1 MALVA
6 AFDDLKANR
15 IRRVSDKPGT
25 TGGLLY
31 TPMLGARDKP
41 DLPHAA
47 LAQFDPGRI
56 SRPHFHLRDQFQVV
70 VGGKGSLGRHEIYP
84 YTVHFSRAYTPYGPL
99 VSGAGTGL
107 TFFVMR
113 AHPDPG
119 SQRLPQELDKLKQ
132 ATDRQPW
139 QIHRPA
145 VFPTLQSGASTA
157 DTVLQA
163 IPDVKD
169 ERGLAAYTL
178 SMKPDAKAHAPDP
191 SHGDGQYLIVVKG
204 SLLHQNTEHK
214 ALAVVFVRPDESAF
228 PLHAGPEGLEGIVL
242 NYPTPHVRAN
252 DAASSA
258 RGTTGLKI
266 WKCALCEF
274 VYDEAAG
281 LPQEGLAAGT
291 RWQDVPDTWSCP
303 DCGAYKTDFHMIELV
318 N

>member
-56 SRPHFHLRDQFQVV
+56 SRSHFHLRDQFQVV
-70 VGGKGSLGRHEIYP
+70 VGGKGKLGRHDIYP
-84 YTVHFSRAYTPYGPL
+84 YTVHFARAYTPYGPL
-99 VSGAGTGL
+99 VSDAGTGL

-119 SQRLPQELDKLKQ
+119 SQRLPQALDKLKQ

-145 VFPTLQSGASTA
+145 VFPAFQSGASTA
-157 DTVLQA
+157 DTLLQA
-163 IPDVKD
+163 IPDIED
-169 ERGLAAYTL
+169 ERGLAAYTMC
-178 SMKPDAKAHAPDP
+178 MKPDAKACAPDP
-191 SHGDGQYLIVVKG
+191 SRGDGQYLVVVKG
-204 SLLHQNTEHK
+204 SLLHDNEEHK
-214 ALAVVFVRPDESAF
+214 ALALVFIRPDEDAF
-228 PLHAGPEGLEGIVL
+228 QIHAGPDGLEAMVL
-242 NYPTPHVRAN
+242 NYPSLQTRPKGEATSTQATAEFKRWQC
-252 DAASSA
+252 
-258 RGTTGLKI
+258 TL
-266 WKCALCEF
+266 CAF

-281 LPQEGLAAGT
+281 MPDEGIAPGT
-291 RWQDVPDTWSCP
+291 RWQDVPETWSCP
-303 DCGAYKTDFHMIELV
+303 DCSASKSDFQMIEL
-318 N
+318 